1 MFRDAPLPLEHFL
14 KRKKKK
20 HFSMGWDDFY
30 PQDQDKRETKYFVKS
45 YKHIH
50 FELVQT
56 SKECCGYGSK

>member
-1 MFRDAPLPLEHFL
+1 
-14 KRKKKK
+14 
-20 HFSMGWDDFY
+20 MGWDDFY